1 MHGADAMRRREEVRL
16 GIVPSRGPYWP
27 PASIHNRAAL
37 NGDIRLMLYLAKP
50 GRLPW
55 DAILGAE
62 IAQAYKLP
70 PDAYLRI
77 HRHPLAF
84 AP

>member
-1 MHGADAMRRREEVRL
+1 MAPSCAPAIEEASSLHAGLTRFQRRFIIAL
-16 GIVPSRGPYWP
+16 L
-27 PASIHNRAAL
+27 L
-37 NGDIRLMLYLAKP
+37 NGDIRLMSYLAKH

-62 IAQAYKLP
+62 IAQAYKLC